1 MSRSKRNR
9 ITLYDYIAE
18 RVPSDA
24 HFLIN
29 KYGKYRRARDSREL
43 SYQLKDFIR
52 TFGEKGLNELA
63 KIHPD
68 KALLQL
74 NCDSCEKNK
83 RLLEE
88 EKKSYMF
95 NAQRMFGFNAN
106 GGNENNQKDNTE
118 KVVGRVNANML
129 VMAGFVLMG
138 VALIVKK

>member
-1 MSRSKRNR
+1 MSRNKGNK
-9 ITLYDYIAE
+9 ITIYDYIAE

-29 KYGKYRRARDSREL
+29 KYGKYRKARDSREL

-63 KIHPD
+63 QIHPD
-68 KALLQL
+68 KHLLQV

-88 EKKSYMF
+88 EKKSYF
-95 NAQRMFGFNAN
+95 NAQRMFGFNAK

-138 VALIVKK
+138 VALIVKTK

>member
-1 MSRSKRNR
+1 MSRNK
-9 ITLYDYIAE
+9 ITIYDYIAE

-29 KYGKYRRARDSREL
+29 KFGKYRRARDSKEL
-43 SYQLKDFIR
+43 SYQLRDFIR

-68 KALLQL
+68 KHLLQV

-95 NAQRMFGFNAN
+95 NAQRMFGFNNAS
-106 GGNENNQKDNTE
+106 GGDDKKDNTE
-118 KVVGRVNANML
+118 KVVSRVNSNML
-129 VMAGFVLMG
+129 VMTGFVLMG
-138 VALIVKK
+138 VALIVKFK

>member
-1 MSRSKRNR
+1 MSRNKGNK
-9 ITLYDYIAE
+9 ITIYDYIAE

-29 KYGKYRRARDSREL
+29 KYGKYRKARDSREL

-68 KALLQL
+68 KHLLQL

-88 EKKSYMF
+88 EKKSYF
-95 NAQRMFGFNAN
+95 NAQRMFGFNAK
-106 GGNENNQKDNTE
+106 GGNENDKKDNTE

-129 VMAGFVLMG
+129 VMTGFVLMG
-138 VALIVKK
+138 VALIVKIK